1 MYEPPRYMTI
11 NQCIEQL
18 LEIEDIRQENVY
30 SESTIGVGVSR
41 IGADDQQ
48 IICGTFKELLHVDF
62 GKPLHSFII
71 AGKMHFLEAE
81 TLAQYA
87 VNKETFK
94 QFAHVEQGS

>member
-1 MYEPPRYMTI
+1 MTI

-18 LEIEDIRQENVY
+18 LEIEEMRCEKVY
-30 SESTIGVGVSR
+30 SENTIGVGVSR
-41 IGADDQQ
+41 IGSDDQQ
-48 IICGTFKELLHVDF
+48 IVCGTFKELLQIDF

-81 TLAQYA
+81 TLSQYA

-94 QFAHVEQGS
+94 QFAHVDQGS